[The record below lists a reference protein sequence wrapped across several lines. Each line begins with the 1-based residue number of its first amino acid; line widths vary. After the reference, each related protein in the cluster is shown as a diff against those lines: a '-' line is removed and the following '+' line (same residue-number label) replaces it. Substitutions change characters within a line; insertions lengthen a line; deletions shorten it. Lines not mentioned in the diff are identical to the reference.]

1 MHTSNDQLLVYKA
14 FKAKLLCKEIV
25 LRFIAE
31 ACGEVLAVK
40 GHKNT
45 FGNSRNHWLQVWQNP
60 NVFFKGLN
68 NKYHRPMAQRKN
80 FNNFWST
87 NFSSTT
93 NQLGHNSTN
102 NYQPHYKAWGTNQPR
117 LVVGNYC
124 KKKRSFEM
132 WVWNSNND

>member
-45 FGNSRNHWLQVWQNP
+45 FGNSRNH
-60 NVFFKGLN
+60 
-68 NKYHRPMAQRKN
+68 
-80 FNNFWST
+80 
-87 NFSSTT
+87 
-93 NQLGHNSTN
+93 
-102 NYQPHYKAWGTNQPR
+102 
-117 LVVGNYC
+117 
-124 KKKRSFEM
+124 
-132 WVWNSNND
+132 